1 MIKSQQKVKTG
12 KAMLRSCS
20 GMVIKAVLISLAF
33 MITACA
39 PSIYSINIRYQP
51 SKALLE
57 AGDIE
62 KRVPVT
68 VAAFNDVRPGGDDLL
83 VGRVVT
89 SQGKRIPVI
98 PKNMKPSK
106 AVAGILRDYL
116 QRSGYTVTSEM
127 PNWNI
132 QENTIN
138 KNWGR
143 ILIGGNIDKL
153 EITCEDNIPVKKY
166 RAEVKLSLFFADVK
180 AGKIF
185 YRISATGATSLEHVR
200 FSEEILEQQVNG
212 ALSSAI
218 EDVLGGSVIRSKM
231 REVLTQTP

>member
-1 MIKSQQKVKTG
+1 MIESQQKIKTE
-12 KAMLRSCS
+12 KVHLRSCS
-20 GMVIKAVLISLAF
+20 WMILKAVLIGLAF

-39 PSIYSINIRYQP
+39 PSIYSINIRYQS
-51 SKALLE
+51 SKVLLE
-57 AGDIE
+57 AGDME

-68 VAAFNDVRPGGDDLL
+68 VAAFNDMRPGGDDLL

-89 SQGKRIPVI
+89 SQGKVIPVI
-98 PKNMKPSK
+98 PRNVKPSK
-106 AVAGILRDYL
+106 AVAGIIRDYL
-116 QRSGYTVTSEM
+116 QRSGYTVTSEV

-132 QENTIN
+132 RENTIH
-138 KNWGR
+138 KDWGK

-153 EITCEDNIPVKKY
+153 EIVCDDNIPVKKY
-166 RAEVKLSLFFADVK
+166 RSEVKLSLFFADVK

-218 EDVLGGSVIRSKM
+218 EDVLGGDAIRSKI
-231 REVLTQTP
+231 REVITRTP

>member
-1 MIKSQQKVKTG
+1 MIENPTKIKTG
-12 KAMLRSCS
+12 NSFLRSCS
-20 GMVIKAVLISLAF
+20 GMIITAVLASLAF
-33 MITACA
+33 VITSCA
-39 PSIYSINIRYQP
+39 PSIYSINIRYEP

-62 KRVPVT
+62 KRVPIT

-89 SQGKRIPVI
+89 SQGKRVPVI

-116 QRSGYTVTSEM
+116 QRSGYTVTSGT

-138 KNWGR
+138 KEWGK

-153 EITCEDNIPVKKY
+153 EIVCDDNIPVKKY
-166 RAEVKLSLFFADVK
+166 RAEVKLTLFFADVK

-218 EDVLGGSVIRSKM
+218 EDVLGGGTIRSEM
-231 REVLTQTP
+231 RGVLKQMP